1 MAISSGSREF
11 IVAFEGSAVDDG
23 RMPVRDFAPS
33 LLALADLTTEAN
45 DVSAAGATA
54 VSLDIRT
61 FSRGSFEVWVA
72 LMAVAGVLNSD
83 AVTAANNLISLT
95 TDALDLLRRINGR
108 RIDSRTPLGPGE
120 IRIELSDKQTI
131 IAARDVLPLVERTT
145 FRENARG
152 FILPLKRTGIDLLR
166 ITADGHPTLEIP
178 KTDAEAFD
186 EPPPG
191 DRVIERTSE
200 IVLRLTV
207 TDPSFVEGHKWRL
220 FDGEHIDWYEMRDE
234 RFRERVRDR
243 LEAFR
248 NGDSLICTIAF
259 EQLRIESGE
268 PRTERAILEVLDH
281 TAGDEEPPLFSE

>member
-1 MAISSGSREF
+1 
-11 IVAFEGSAVDDG
+11 
-23 RMPVRDFAPS
+23 MPVRDFAPS

-95 TDALDLLRRINGR
+95 PDALDLLRRINGR